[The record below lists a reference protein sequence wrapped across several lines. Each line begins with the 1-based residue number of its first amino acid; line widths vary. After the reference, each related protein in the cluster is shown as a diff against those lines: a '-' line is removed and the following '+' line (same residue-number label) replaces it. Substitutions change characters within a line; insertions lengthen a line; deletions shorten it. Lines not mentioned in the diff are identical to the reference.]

1 MQGSSRPA
9 KGYDRGPML
18 VRSEEDWRERNGRS
32 VRRMA
37 RQLAFLLV
45 MTYLL
50 VIIFIG
56 VVMFDDPLMRPLLFA
71 LVLIFGILFLGGGLL
86 TTFFLVRSIEGGPVV
101 GLYDRGLQVAP
112 ILFIP
117 YEEVASI
124 EQTPRGFGTPREP
137 MVRLRLRHKPKGLAK
152 LNTPVLFRVSADI
165 LGEKG
170 IEELER
176 RVSGILPEEAPPKL
190 VLYGQRSRP

>member
-1 MQGSSRPA
+1 
-9 KGYDRGPML
+9 ML

-37 RQLAFLLV
+37 RQLAFLMV

-50 VIIFIG
+50 VIILIG
-56 VVMFDDPLMRPLLFA
+56 VVMFDDPLLRPLLFA

-86 TTFFLVRSIEGGPVV
+86 TAFFLVRSIEGGPVV
-101 GLYDRGLQVAP
+101 GLYDRGLQMAP

-124 EQTPRGFGTPREP
+124 EQTPRGFGTPSEP